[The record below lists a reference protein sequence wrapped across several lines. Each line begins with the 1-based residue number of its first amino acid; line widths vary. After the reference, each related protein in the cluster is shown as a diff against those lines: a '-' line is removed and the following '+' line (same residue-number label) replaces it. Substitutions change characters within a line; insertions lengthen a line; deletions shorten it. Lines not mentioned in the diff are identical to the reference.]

1 MFKYAEGLH
10 TLTDRLLYIQKA
22 EAGMVKLRLSA
33 VDVLSLMRDVAEG
46 FQPLAA
52 ERRITYAWVQGSEH
66 ITIWA
71 DREKLSSV
79 IQNLISNAFKYTP
92 EGGKISLSVERK
104 EFDQKP
110 FCCISVTDTGKE

>member
-1 MFKYAEGLH
+1 
-10 TLTDRLLYIQKA
+10 
-22 EAGMVKLRLSA
+22 MVKLRLSA

-52 ERRITYAWVQGSEH
+52 ERRITYEWVQGAEY

-92 EGGKISLSVERK
+92 
-104 EFDQKP
+104 
-110 FCCISVTDTGKE
+110 

>member
-1 MFKYAEGLH
+1 
-10 TLTDRLLYIQKA
+10 
-22 EAGMVKLRLSA
+22 MVKLRLSA

-52 ERRITYAWVQGSEH
+52 ERRITYEWVQGSEH
-66 ITIWA
+66 ITVWA

-110 FCCISVTDTGKE
+110 FCCISVTDTGKRNRCRIAAAYF

>member
-1 MFKYAEGLH
+1 
-10 TLTDRLLYIQKA
+10 
-22 EAGMVKLRLSA
+22 
-33 VDVLSLMRDVAEG
+33 MRDVAEG

-52 ERRITYAWVQGSEH
+52 ERRITYEWVQGAEY

-110 FCCISVTDTGKE
+110 FCCISVTDTGKGIDAGLLQHILSLS

>member
-52 ERRITYAWVQGSEH
+52 ERRITYEWVQGRS
-66 ITIWA
+66 IL
-71 DREKLSSV
+71 R
-79 IQNLISNAFKYTP
+79 YGP
-92 EGGKISLSVERK
+92 
-104 EFDQKP
+104 
-110 FCCISVTDTGKE
+110 TGRNFHQSFRT